1 MNETRTTQPFGP
13 FFPLIFTVAK
23 WICRLLHPVTVQ
35 GLENLP
41 RHGALLVAN
50 HASNWDPL
58 VLATALP
65 MDYRLRVMGK
75 EELFRNPILAW
86 VIRVGG
92 AFPVNR
98 GGADIQAVKT
108 AIQTIQSGH
117 NLLIFPEGT
126 VIRNGIGCADGLP
139 AQWDLQTCIDYA
151 LQQNITIRKNRLSA
165 ESAQVDVKTARA
177 ALFPNLS
184 ASVSQR
190 VVNRPKSK
198 TNTIIDGDN
207 ITSSQSKTSYNGSYG
222 IDANWT
228 LYNGGKRL
236 NTIKQQQLNNR
247 VAELNVAQS
256 ENSIEESIAQT
267 YVQILYA
274 SEAVKVNESSLE
286 VSQAECERARQLLE
300 AGSIA
305 KSDLAQLE
313 AQVSTDKYQLVTAQA
328 TLQDYKLQLKQLLEL
343 DGESEMNLYI
353 PALGTENVLAPL
365 PTKTDVY
372 RSALVLRP
380 EIEAGKLNIQT
391 SDLDIKIAR
400 AGYLPTLS
408 LSAGIGTS
416 HANGNDFTF
425 SEQVKQN
432 WNNSLGFTVSVPI
445 FSNRQTKSA
454 VEKAKIQKQTSELD
468 LLDDQKTLYKTIE
481 TLWLDA
487 NSAQQRYAAATEKL
501 KSTQTSYELIQEQFN
516 LGMKNTVELLTEKS
530 NLLSAQQETLQAK
543 YMAILNMQLLKF
555 YQGEKIEL

>member
-1 MNETRTTQPFGP
+1 MRTRPPTSRSRKHSQKRPGTTGSASEYRQVPAGDSTSHPARLQTTTETTPGTGRRIRDEP
-13 FFPLIFTVAK
+13 
-23 WICRLLHPVTVQ
+23 LHPHT
-35 GLENLP
+35 
-41 RHGALLVAN
+41 RHGKRTGTPAHQN
-50 HASNWDPL
+50 GR
-58 VLATALP
+58 LP
-65 MDYRLRVMGK
+65 
-75 EELFRNPILAW
+75 F
-86 VIRVGG
+86 
-92 AFPVNR
+92 
-98 GGADIQAVKT
+98 
-108 AIQTIQSGH
+108 
-117 NLLIFPEGT
+117 
-126 VIRNGIGCADGLP
+126 C
-139 AQWDLQTCIDYA
+139 
-151 LQQNITIRKNRLSA
+151 
-165 ESAQVDVKTARA
+165 
-177 ALFPNLS
+177 
-184 ASVSQR
+184 
-190 VVNRPKSK
+190 
-198 TNTIIDGDN
+198 
-207 ITSSQSKTSYNGSYG
+207 
-222 IDANWT
+222 
-228 LYNGGKRL
+228 
-236 NTIKQQQLNNR
+236 
-247 VAELNVAQS
+247 
-256 ENSIEESIAQT
+256 
-267 YVQILYA
+267 
-274 SEAVKVNESSLE
+274 
-286 VSQAECERARQLLE
+286 
-300 AGSIA
+300 
-305 KSDLAQLE
+305 
-313 AQVSTDKYQLVTAQA
+313 
-328 TLQDYKLQLKQLLEL
+328 
-343 DGESEMNLYI
+343 
-353 PALGTENVLAPL
+353 
-365 PTKTDVY
+365 
-372 RSALVLRP
+372 LVLRP

>member
-1 MNETRTTQPFGP
+1 MIA
-13 FFPLIFTVAK
+13 LCVAS
-23 WICRLLHPVTVQ
+23 CM
-35 GLENLP
+35 G
-41 RHGALLVAN
+41 VAAQN
-50 HASNWDPL
+50 DTSA
-58 VLATALP
+58 
-65 MDYRLRVMGK
+65 
-75 EELFRNPILAW
+75 
-86 VIRVGG
+86 
-92 AFPVNR
+92 
-98 GGADIQAVKT
+98 
-108 AIQTIQSGH
+108 QTPGSSGQ
-117 NLLIFPEGT
+117 L
-126 VIRNGIGCADGLP
+126 ADGLP

-274 SEAVKVNESSLE
+274 SEAVKVNESTLE

-380 EIEAGKLNIQT
+380 EIEAG
-391 SDLDIKIAR
+391 DR
-400 AGYLPTLS
+400 A
-408 LSAGIGTS
+408 
-416 HANGNDFTF
+416 HADH
-425 SEQVKQN
+425 V
-432 WNNSLGFTVSVPI
+432 
-445 FSNRQTKSA
+445 
-454 VEKAKIQKQTSELD
+454 
-468 LLDDQKTLYKTIE
+468 
-481 TLWLDA
+481 
-487 NSAQQRYAAATEKL
+487 
-501 KSTQTSYELIQEQFN
+501 
-516 LGMKNTVELLTEKS
+516 
-530 NLLSAQQETLQAK
+530 
-543 YMAILNMQLLKF
+543 
-555 YQGEKIEL
+555 

>member
-1 MNETRTTQPFGP
+1 MTN
-13 FFPLIFTVAK
+13 VK
-23 WICRLLHPVTVQ
+23 RL
-35 GLENLP
+35 
-41 RHGALLVAN
+41 
-50 HASNWDPL
+50 
-58 VLATALP
+58 
-65 MDYRLRVMGK
+65 
-75 EELFRNPILAW
+75 
-86 VIRVGG
+86 
-92 AFPVNR
+92 
-98 GGADIQAVKT
+98 
-108 AIQTIQSGH
+108 
-117 NLLIFPEGT
+117 T
-126 VIRNGIGCADGLP
+126 VIALCVASCMGVAAQNDTSAQTPGSSGQLADSLP

-256 ENSIEESIAQT
+256 ENSIKESIAQT

-274 SEAVKVNESSLE
+274 SEAVKVNESTLE

-343 DGESEMNLYI
+343 DGEKEMTLYI
-353 PALGTENVLAPL
+353 PTLGDENVLSPL
-365 PTKTDVY
+365 PSKTDVY
-372 RSALVLRP
+372 RSALTLRP
-380 EIEAGKLNIQT
+380 EIEAGRLNVKASELNIN
-391 SDLDIKIAR
+391 IAR
-400 AGYLPTLS
+400 SGYIPTIS
-408 LSAGIGTS
+408 LSAGIGSTNT
-416 HANGNDFTF
+416 NGNDFTF
-425 SEQVKQN
+425 GEQIKQN
-432 WNNSLGFTVSVPI
+432 WNNSLGVTVSVPI
-445 FSNRQTKSA
+445 FNNRQTKSA
-454 VEKAKIQKQTSELD
+454 VQKAKIQKQNSELD
-468 LLDDQKTLYKTIE
+468 LLDNQKNLYKTIE
-481 TLWLDA
+481 GLWLDA
-487 NSAQQRYAAATEKL
+487 NSAQQRYVAAIEKL
-501 KSTQTSYELIQEQFN
+501 RSTQTSYDLIQEQFN
-516 LGMKNTVELLTEKS
+516 LGMKNTVELLTEKN
-530 NLLSAQQETLQAK
+530 NLLNAQQETLQAK
-543 YMAILNMQLLKF
+543 YMAILNTQLLKF
-555 YQGEKIEL
+555 YQGEQITL

>member
-1 MNETRTTQPFGP
+1 MINVKRLTVISLCAASTYVGNAMPQTQ
-13 FFPLIFTVAK
+13 
-23 WICRLLHPVTVQ
+23 
-35 GLENLP
+35 E
-41 RHGALLVAN
+41 
-50 HASNWDPL
+50 
-58 VLATALP
+58 
-65 MDYRLRVMGK
+65 
-75 EELFRNPILAW
+75 
-86 VIRVGG
+86 
-92 AFPVNR
+92 
-98 GGADIQAVKT
+98 T
-108 AIQTIQSGH
+108 AIGTQQQDSTQT
-117 NLLIFPEGT
+117 
-126 VIRNGIGCADGLP
+126 LP
-139 AQWDLQTCIDYA
+139 AQWNLQACIDYA
-151 LQQNITIRKNRLSA
+151 LQQNITIRKNRLNAKSA
-165 ESAQVDVKTARA
+165 EVDVKTARA
-177 ALFPNLS
+177 ALFPSLT

-190 VVNRPKSK
+190 IVNRPNSQ

-228 LYNGGKRL
+228 LYNGSKRL
-236 NTIKQQQLNNR
+236 NTLKQQRMNNR
-247 VAELNVAQS
+247 IAELGVAES
-256 ENSIEESIAQT
+256 ENTIEESITQI

-274 SEAVKVNESSLE
+274 AEAVKVNEATLD
-286 VSQAECERARQLLE
+286 VSRAECERARALLA

-305 KSDLAQLE
+305 RSDLAQLE

-343 DGESEMNLYI
+343 DGEKEMTLYI
-353 PALGTENVLAPL
+353 PTLGDENVLSPL
-365 PTKTDVY
+365 PSKTDVY
-372 RSALVLRP
+372 RSALTLRP
-380 EIEAGKLNIQT
+380 EIEAGRLNVKA
-391 SDLDIKIAR
+391 SELDIDIAR
-400 AGYLPTLS
+400 SGYIPTIS
-408 LSAGIGTS
+408 LSAGIGSTNT
-416 HANGNDFTF
+416 NGNDFTF
-425 SEQVKQN
+425 GEQIKQN

>member
-1 MNETRTTQPFGP
+1 MTN
-13 FFPLIFTVAK
+13 VK
-23 WICRLLHPVTVQ
+23 RL
-35 GLENLP
+35 
-41 RHGALLVAN
+41 
-50 HASNWDPL
+50 
-58 VLATALP
+58 
-65 MDYRLRVMGK
+65 
-75 EELFRNPILAW
+75 
-86 VIRVGG
+86 
-92 AFPVNR
+92 
-98 GGADIQAVKT
+98 
-108 AIQTIQSGH
+108 
-117 NLLIFPEGT
+117 T
-126 VIRNGIGCADGLP
+126 VIALCVASCMGVAAQNDTSAQTPGSSGQLADSLP

-256 ENSIEESIAQT
+256 ENSIKESIAQT

-274 SEAVKVNESSLE
+274 SEAVKVNESTLE

-343 DGESEMNLYI
+343 DGEKEMTLYI
-353 PALGTENVLAPL
+353 PTLGDENVLSPL
-365 PTKTDVY
+365 PSKTDVY
-372 RSALVLRP
+372 RSALTLRP
-380 EIEAGKLNIQT
+380 EIEAGRLNVKA
-391 SDLDIKIAR
+391 SELDINIAR
-400 AGYLPTLS
+400 SGYIPTIS
-408 LSAGIGTS
+408 LSAGIGSTNT
-416 HANGNDFTF
+416 NGNDFTF
-425 SEQVKQN
+425 DEQIKQN
-432 WNNSLGFTVSVPI
+432 WNNSLGVTVSVPI
-445 FSNRQTKSA
+445 FNNRQTKSA
-454 VEKAKIQKQTSELD
+454 VQKAKIQKQNSELD
-468 LLDDQKTLYKTIE
+468 LLDNQKNLYKTIE
-481 TLWLDA
+481 GLWLDA
-487 NSAQQRYAAATEKL
+487 NSAQQRYVAAIEKL
-501 KSTQTSYELIQEQFN
+501 RSTQTSYDLIQEQFN
-516 LGMKNTVELLTEKS
+516 LGMKNTVELLTEKN
-530 NLLSAQQETLQAK
+530 NLLNAQQETLQAK
-543 YMAILNMQLLKF
+543 YMAILNTQLLKF
-555 YQGEKIEL
+555 YQGEQITL